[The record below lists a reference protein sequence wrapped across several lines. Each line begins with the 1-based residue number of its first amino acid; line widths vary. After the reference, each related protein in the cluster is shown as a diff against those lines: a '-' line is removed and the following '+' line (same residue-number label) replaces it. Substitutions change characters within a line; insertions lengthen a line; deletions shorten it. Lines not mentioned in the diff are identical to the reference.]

1 MNTYKNFFL
10 LTNLKTWIM
19 NSIFI
24 ILLTITFSKIYNAQ
38 FYSFLL
44 ENLLS
49 DSEKWYVLILIFVC
63 LWKAIT
69 RFLPFHNYKKY
80 FENSDLKEF
89 SDLNISDPNWV
100 NSNLKFKRKDFQV
113 ELKIFFLFWS
123 RNWAKNESWDVQCLE
138 STFQNFP
145 TVCLTQTHVHRCT
158 IYENRK
164 ISKNCTFKTV
174 NFWTLFIEIFKIRFL
189 YHTSNSPESTC
200 YLISIQKRTIQTDK
214 RVHNKADI
222 E

>member
-100 NSNLKFKRKDFQV
+100 NSNLKFKRKDFRV
-113 ELKIFFLFWS
+113 ELKICFFFVLKQKLSKKWVMGRS
-123 RNWAKNESWDVQCLE
+123 VSGK
-138 STFQNFP
+138 
-145 TVCLTQTHVHRCT
+145 
-158 IYENRK
+158 Y
-164 ISKNCTFKTV
+164 ISKFSHSMLNTDTCTQV
-174 NFWTLFIEIFKIRFL
+174 
-189 YHTSNSPESTC
+189 H
-200 YLISIQKRTIQTDK
+200 YLWK
-214 RVHNKADI
+214 
-222 E
+222 